1 VDTGLPEGC
10 PVTDEPTA
18 RGGIEGFPT
27 GLTWY
32 QHHRVA
38 RVVAS
43 ASTDATDCALL
54 LDALGIHPADGL
66 GIASAMNTIA
76 DQAQPGPPAEVAG
89 LGVVDA
95 DGAIRRKRRNVR
107 WPRA

>member
-1 VDTGLPEGC
+1 VEPRSAATAGHHPRQGA
-10 PVTDEPTA
+10 PVTDNPA
-18 RGGIEGFPT
+18 IRGGIEGYPT

-54 LDALGIHPADGL
+54 LAALGIHPADGVEVSDPRQDAAL
-66 GIASAMNTIA
+66 G
-76 DQAQPGPPAEVAG
+76 AEES
-89 LGVVDA
+89 GV
-95 DGAIRRKRRNVR
+95 RRKRKSAR
-107 WPRA
+107 WTRD